1 MWFVLAIHMCAFPPV
16 SNINSPYSHR
26 HLLARSLCWLSFWWY
41 GLRLVWMSPLR
52 TSAHTCNGV
61 ECMGKES
68 KTLSR
73 EMFAIYIHRRL
84 KEYMQNS
91 WHIYFEFFPPPH
103 QPLAFASRIKP
114 IYPGW
119 SSLQAKPRQRGCSDM
134 VAIMRQSWTFF
145 ICLLN
150 QSVKIPWICVVMQE
164 WGFLANGPNI

>member
-1 MWFVLAIHMCAFPPV
+1 MWFVLPMHTCAFPPV

-73 EMFAIYIHRRL
+73 EMFAIYIHQSL

-91 WHIYFEFFPPPH
+91 WHILWVLPPTTPTTCFCIQDKANLSWVEFFAGQAEATRMFRYGGH
-103 QPLAFASRIKP
+103 NAAKLDILYMS
-114 IYPGW
+114 
-119 SSLQAKPRQRGCSDM
+119 AKPKRQNPMDLCSDAGM
-134 VAIMRQSWTFF
+134 GI
-145 ICLLN
+145 L
-150 QSVKIPWICVVMQE
+150 
-164 WGFLANGPNI
+164 G